1 LGILESDSVIK
12 EVLCFDQK
20 KTRRHLVLA
29 AGFPKT
35 LVVLLRLLVLND
47 HNPTHAASLPMM
59 IGMMLN
65 VMVMNSVTDHNW

>member
-1 LGILESDSVIK
+1 
-12 EVLCFDQK
+12 
-20 KTRRHLVLA
+20 VLA

-35 LVVLLRLLVLND
+35 LVVLLRLLDLND
-47 HNPTHAASLPMM
+47 HNPIHAASLPMM